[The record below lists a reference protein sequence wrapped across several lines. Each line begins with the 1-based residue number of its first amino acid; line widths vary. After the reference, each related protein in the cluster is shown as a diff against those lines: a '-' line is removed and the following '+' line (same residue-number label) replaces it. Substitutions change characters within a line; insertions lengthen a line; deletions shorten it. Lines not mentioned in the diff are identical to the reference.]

1 MKTLTKYSVF
11 LGLLAMSVLVACSP
25 AQVTLSLRVALNAAQ
40 LALSAITSPDGTQ
53 LPGAAQASVYIAEA
67 ATATSQVGAIIAGPG
82 TDATKAAAIAAALA
96 SIIGADPH
104 LPAGTPKTIVTAIG
118 TLAQALQGVLATYGP
133 QPAPPPSRG
142 IVTASRVS
150 TPDLQQ
156 AKGEFLKIATQA
168 KATAA
173 AARAIHPLGP

>member
-104 LPAGTPKTIVTAIG
+104 LPTGTPKTIVTAIG

-133 QPAPPPSRG
+133 QPAPPPSRPG
-142 IVTASRVS
+142 VVAASRSVS
-150 TPDLQQ
+150 APDLQK
-156 AKGEFLKIATQA
+156 AKGDFLKIAAQA

-173 AARAIHPLGP
+173 AARAIHR